1 MFQAEYLMPGIEG
14 FSLDDPECKGLRI
27 IPDIPVGIKGDDL
40 LRNAY
45 QDGYLGTSDKTITA
59 TWIGRFRW
67 KRDSVAKSALRV
79 REIRDV
85 VMIPK

>member
-40 LRNAY
+40 RRNATKMDTSGRATKRSRLHGSGDF
-45 QDGYLGTSDKTITA
+45 DGSVIALQRAPCVSAKYGTLS
-59 TWIGRFRW
+59 
-67 KRDSVAKSALRV
+67 
-79 REIRDV
+79 
-85 VMIPK
+85 